1 MRNGQTITQK
11 ILASHVGRKSV
22 DVGEVIFPE
31 FDFYVVQE
39 VPFPEFWSEVSSMGV
54 NRLAKPEKMIVVADH
69 EVPVLS
75 MEGRERWSKTV
86 ELVKQLGVKYF
97 FKPGD
102 HGIQHLLLPE
112 KGFILPGDMTCSFDG
127 HALNFGALGCYPMMA
142 VYEFPTVMATGT
154 IWVVVPD
161 TVLVSLEGNLPFG
174 CGVRDLALHISHV
187 IGPKA
192 ADAKVVQFTGEGV
205 TNLSVNERMI
215 LCGVMAEI
223 GAEAAIMEP
232 DDVVEEY
239 VSRVA
244 VKKYR
249 AVYGDENAQYAEKF
263 YFSLNDVEPMIA
275 PPPNPDHALPVS
287 DVTGTRINSAYIGS
301 CQSGTIEE
309 LRDAAK
315 ILKGRNVHPDV
326 SLLIVPSTQ
335 QTYQQ
340 AAREGLLEI
349 FAEANALVMG
359 PTCLPCWGKAFQMA
373 QGEVRVSTGTR
384 NDRGRMGS
392 LESDIYLCGASV
404 VAASAVMGQI
414 TDPRQ
419 VLKK

>member
-1 MRNGQTITQK
+1 MSKGQTITQK
-11 ILASHVGRKSV
+11 ILASHIGRKSV

-54 NRLAKPEKMIVVADH
+54 DRLAKPEKMIVVADH
-69 EVPVLS
+69 EVPIMS
-75 MEGRERWSKTV
+75 MKGRERWSKTL
-86 ELVKQLGVKYF
+86 ELVQQLGVKYF
-97 FKPGD
+97 FKPGN

-112 KGFILPGDMTCSFDG
+112 QGFILPGDMTCSFDG

-154 IWVVVPD
+154 IWVMVPD
-161 TVLVSLEGNLPFG
+161 TILVALEGRLPFG
-174 CGVRDLALHISHV
+174 CGVRDLALHISRM
-187 IGPKA
+187 IGPKT
-192 ADAKVVQFTGEGV
+192 ADAKVIQFTGAGV
-205 TNLSVNERMI
+205 TTLSVNERMI

-223 GAEAAIMEP
+223 GAEAAIIEP
-232 DDVVEEY
+232 DEVVEGY

-244 VKKYR
+244 VKKYQP
-249 AVYGDENAQYAEKF
+249 VYGDKNARYAEEF
-263 YFSLNDVEPMIA
+263 YFSLDDLEPMIA
-275 PPPNPDHALPVS
+275 PPPSPDNAIPVS
-287 DVTGTRINSAYIGS
+287 EMGGTMINSAYIGS

-315 ILKGRNVHPDV
+315 ILKGRKAHPDV

-335 QTYQQ
+335 KTYQQ

-349 FAEANALVMG
+349 FAEANALIMG
-359 PTCLPCWGKAFQMA
+359 PSCLPCLGNVFQMA
-373 QGEVRVSTGTR
+373 SGEVRVSTGTR

-404 VAASAVMGQI
+404 VAASAVMGRI

-419 VLKK
+419 LLIK